1 MQDYK
6 HKNKPLTGQ
15 VAAELILE
23 FFDKQTTVPYRDIEE
38 KVTEVHLS
46 CGGLPQTSTIIGPTV
61 HGLSRLKND
70 GKANNPTRGLWSID
84 SDGLKEELMVGD
96 LKIELENFG
105 ILKQAEFTLGDLT
118 ILCGKNN
125 TGKTY
130 ATYALYGFLESWNTL
145 IDFKVTDSQIQPLFT
160 EGSIKIR
167 LTEYVEKADRLL
179 AQMSKRYVTQMLER
193 RVFAATDGL
202 FRNSKFHIKTGPID
216 VLNKE
221 FERERR
227 YTPKRVLIFSK
238 KKGSDELIIR
248 LVLDGDQEEDFNSFF
263 IKTVINATIGTIIF
277 SDYFPNAFISSAERT
292 GASIFR
298 RELDFA
304 RNRLL
309 EQIGQGSSKISPRQ
323 LILDSYQTYPAPI
336 EENVDFIRRLE
347 DIAKRQSFI
356 VKEHPKV
363 LSRFADIIGGVYVVT
378 EGDQLS
384 YIPKGAGIALK
395 MAESSSAVRSLL
407 DIGFYLRHVAQKG
420 DLLIVDEPELN
431 LHPENQCRIARL
443 FASLV
448 NIGIKVFITTHSDY
462 IVKELNTLIMLNQ
475 DKPHLKSIAEEN
487 GYQDWELIRSDKVKV
502 YMTQE
507 KLMPLEKGRKK
518 RKKGFT
524 FVEAKV
530 HPVLGI
536 EASSF
541 DETINRM
548 NSIQEDI
555 IWGEE

>member
-6 HKNKPLTGQ
+6 YAGKPLTGK
-15 VAAELILE
+15 VAADLILE
-23 FFDKQTTVPYRDIEE
+23 LFNGQTDVPRREIRE
-38 KVTEVHLS
+38 KVTELHMS
-46 CGGLPQTSTIIGPTV
+46 RDGLPESSPTAFPV
-61 HGLSRLKND
+61 TNGLDRLKYE
-70 GKANNPTRGLWSID
+70 GKAKNPTKGFWSINR
-84 SDGLKEELMVGD
+84 DGFKEENLKAGD

-130 ATYALYGFLESWNTL
+130 ATYALYGFLDAWKTL

-221 FERERR
+221 FEREMR
-227 YTPKRVLIFSK
+227 YIPKRVLIFSK

-263 IKTVINATIGTIIF
+263 IKTVINAAIGAAIF
-277 SDYFPNAFISSAERT
+277 ADYFPTPFISSVERT
-292 GASIFR
+292 GSAVFLT
-298 RELDFA
+298 ELDFA

-309 EQIGQGSSKISPRQ
+309 RQIAQADQDVDPRQ
-323 LILDSYQTYPAPI
+323 LILESYQSYPAPI
-336 EENVDFIRRLE
+336 EENVNFIRDLKNVE
-347 DIAKRQSFI
+347 KRQSFI
-356 VKEHPKV
+356 AKEHSDV
-363 LSRFADIIGGVYVVT
+363 LLEFEDIIGGTYAVT
-378 EGDQLS
+378 QNGQLS

-395 MAESSSAVRSLL
+395 MVESSSAVRSLL
-407 DIGFYLRHVAQKG
+407 DIGFYLRHVAQEG

-443 FASLV
+443 FTRLV

-475 DKPHLKSIAEEN
+475 DKPHLERIAEEN
-487 GYQDWELIRSDKVKV
+487 GYKDSELIQFDRVKV
-502 YMTQE
+502 YMA
-507 KLMPLEKGRKK
+507 LPSEKGQK
-518 RKKGFT
+518 RSQSGFT
-524 FVEAKV
+524 FVEAEID
-530 HPVLGI
+530 PVLGI

-555 IWGEE
+555 IWGAE